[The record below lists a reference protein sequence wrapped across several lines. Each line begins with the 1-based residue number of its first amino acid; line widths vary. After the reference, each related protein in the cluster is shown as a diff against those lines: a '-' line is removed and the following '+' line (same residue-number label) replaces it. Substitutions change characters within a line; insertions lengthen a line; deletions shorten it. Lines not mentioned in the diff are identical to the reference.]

1 MICIVSYFLCVFF
14 FNKIKF
20 LGGLEL
26 EHYWSSEKGKKKP
39 CIYGLYIII
48 KYLLGISFNHVIYI

>member
-20 LGGLEL
+20 LGGLEV
-26 EHYWSSEKGKKKP
+26 ERYWSSEKGKKSHV
-39 CIYGLYIII
+39 YMDYI
-48 KYLLGISFNHVIYI
+48 LL

>member
-14 FNKIKF
+14 FYKIKF

-26 EHYWSSEKGKKKP
+26 EHYWSSEKGKKSHV
-39 CIYGLYIII
+39 YMDYI
-48 KYLLGISFNHVIYI
+48 LL

>member
-1 MICIVSYFLCVFF
+1 MYCFLFFVCFF

-26 EHYWSSEKGKKKP
+26 EHYWSSEKEGKKKAMYIWI
-39 CIYGLYIII
+39 IYYYKVSIR
-48 KYLLGISFNHVIYI
+48 Y